1 MDANLIARVCETYAY
16 HGQLGLQQFNLSHCA
31 IVIDSANPDV
41 WSSNKVYA
49 VVASRPDEVELLF
62 CELSEPFKHTDYLHF
77 IIDPLTPAP
86 FEAALVV
93 GGFVELEATLQ
104 MVRASSTKKPAKLSP
119 RPDLEILPV
128 QTHSDWDLLLQLVL
142 ADHAE
147 GARTLG
153 ALSNTVSAGIVASF
167 RAKAPSCQFFLGFH
181 DARAVAYGSGTVCDN
196 GMGMVED
203 LFTLAAYRGRGIAS
217 NIIEHCV
224 AYCAELGAKDFLIGS
239 HVSAP
244 PKNLY
249 QNLGFQPVC
258 VTREYFRK
266 YS

>member
-1 MDANLIARVCETYAY
+1 MDTNLIARVCETYAY

-31 IVIDSANPDV
+31 IVVDSANPNV

-62 CELSEPFKHTDYLHF
+62 TELSEPFQLTDYHHF
-77 IIDPLTPAP
+77 IIDPLTSVP

-93 GGFVELEATLQ
+93 REFVELEGTLQ
-104 MVRASSTKKPAKLSP
+104 MVRASRAKLAP
-119 RPDLEILPV
+119 RLDLEILSV
-128 QTHSDWDLLLQLVL
+128 QTHSDRDLLLQLVL

-153 ALSNTVSAGIVASF
+153 ALSNTVSVGIVAGY
-167 RAKAPSCQFFLGFH
+167 RAKSPSCQFFLDYY
-181 DARAVAYGSGTVCDN
+181 DARAVAYVSGTVCDN

-203 LFTLAAYRGRGIAS
+203 LFTLAAHSGRGIAS
-217 NIIEHCV
+217 SIIEHCV
-224 AYCAELGAKDFLIGS
+224 AYCAELGARDFLIGS
-239 HVSAP
+239 HVPAP
-244 PKNLY
+244 PKELY
-249 QNLGFQPVC
+249 QKLGFQLVC

>member
-31 IVIDSANPDV
+31 IVVDSANPNV

-62 CELSEPFKHTDYLHF
+62 SELYEPFQHTDYHHF

-93 GGFVELEATLQ
+93 REFVELEATLQ
-104 MVRASSTKKPAKLSP
+104 MVRASPAKLAP
-119 RPDLEILPV
+119 RSDLEILPV

-153 ALSNTVSAGIVASF
+153 ALSNTVSAGIVAGY
-167 RAKAPSCQFFLGFH
+167 RAKAPNCQFFW
-181 DARAVAYGSGTVCDN
+181 VT
-196 GMGMVED
+196 M
-203 LFTLAAYRGRGIAS
+203 
-217 NIIEHCV
+217 
-224 AYCAELGAKDFLIGS
+224 
-239 HVSAP
+239 
-244 PKNLY
+244 
-249 QNLGFQPVC
+249 
-258 VTREYFRK
+258 TRERWPMDQARYATMAWAWLRTFLLWRLTGAEV
-266 YS
+266 SLQVLSSTVLPTVLNVERRIFF

>member
-1 MDANLIARVCETYAY
+1 MDTNLIARVCETYAY

-31 IVIDSANPDV
+31 IVVDSANPNV

-62 CELSEPFKHTDYLHF
+62 SELSEPFQHTDYHHF

-93 GGFVELEATLQ
+93 REFVELEGTLQ
-104 MVRASSTKKPAKLSP
+104 MVRASRAKLAP
-119 RPDLEILPV
+119 RSDLEILSV
-128 QTHSDWDLLLQLVL
+128 QTHSDRDLLLQLVL

-153 ALSNTVSAGIVASF
+153 ALSNTVSVGIVAGY
-167 RAKAPSCQFFLGFH
+167 RAKSPSCQFFLDYH
-181 DARAVAYGSGTVCDN
+181 DARAVAYVSGTVCDN

-203 LFTLAAYRGRGIAS
+203 LFTLAAHSGRGIAS
-217 NIIEHCV
+217 SIIEHCV
-224 AYCAELGAKDFLIGS
+224 AYCAELGARDFLIGS
-239 HVSAP
+239 HVPAP
-244 PKNLY
+244 PKKLY
-249 QNLGFQPVC
+249 QKLGFQLVC